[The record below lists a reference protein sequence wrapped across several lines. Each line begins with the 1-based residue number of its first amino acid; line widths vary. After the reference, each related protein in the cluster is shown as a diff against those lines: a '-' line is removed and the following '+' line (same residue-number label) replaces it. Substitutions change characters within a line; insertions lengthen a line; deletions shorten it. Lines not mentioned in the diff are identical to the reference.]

1 MVPELRV
8 RLGPYTSRFP
18 AGEEGRSWQRG
29 KPGLV
34 EIGFPSLVGL
44 QPPRALLLFFC
55 SSPWVRPGWGCRPCS
70 LLRAGGWCERGS
82 CPHITLPIPFTIPSW
97 DWEQELATREMGLS
111 KEASCLLRLSLG
123 DRAKDDDCSF
133 FGAPSG

>member
-18 AGEEGRSWQRG
+18 AGEEGQSWQRG

-44 QPPRALLLFFC
+44 QPQGHYFFSCALLH
-55 SSPWVRPGWGCRPCS
+55 GCA
-70 LLRAGGWCERGS
+70 RAGGA
-82 CPHITLPIPFTIPSW
+82 
-97 DWEQELATREMGLS
+97 DLAP
-111 KEASCLLRLSLG
+111 C
-123 DRAKDDDCSF
+123 
-133 FGAPSG
+133 